1 MINKTM
7 AEMAPQNWVG
17 VTSVQ
22 GGGFLR
28 IHYVFTEEADVDVV
42 KYYRKINQGRT
53 TQINGVVGMMN
64 AEINPVETNWELV
77 RVLHEG
83 NWVCSIYRVT
93 DTEMKKLM
101 EKLMGD
107 DSMAETPQA
116 KQFETEAKH
125 SMPPPTGTFL
135 K

>member
-1 MINKTM
+1 M

-22 GGGFLR
+22 GGGLLR
-28 IHYVFTEEADVDVV
+28 IHSVVTEEADGEVI
-42 KYYRKINQGRT
+42 KYYRKTNQGKT
-53 TQINGVVGMMN
+53 VQVNGIVAMMN

-83 NWVCSIYRVT
+83 NWVCSIYRVK

-101 EKLMGD
+101 EIFADVLTGSPKSPRMTDQTIDKLH
-107 DSMAETPQA
+107 QI
-116 KQFETEAKH
+116 
-125 SMPPPTGTFL
+125 L
-135 K
+135 

>member
-1 MINKTM
+1 M

-64 AEINPVETNWELV
+64 AEINPVQSTWVLV
-77 RVLHEG
+77 RVLHED
-83 NWVCSIYRVT
+83 NWVCSIYKVT
-93 DTEMKKLM
+93 DVEMGALK
-101 EKLMGD
+101 GD

>member
-22 GGGFLR
+22 GGGLLR
-28 IHYVFTEEADVDVV
+28 IHSVVTEEADGEVI
-42 KYYRKINQGRT
+42 KYYRKTNQGKT
-53 TQINGVVGMMN
+53 VQVNGIVAMMN

-77 RVLHEG
+77 RVLHED

-107 DSMAETPQA
+107 DKA
-116 KQFETEAKH
+116 
-125 SMPPPTGTFL
+125 L